1 MKNPLTLGICVG
13 ILFKSLSL
21 HLVSITDLLLF
32 PVKKSDFNQ
41 DDTIVFCLGDC
52 EPGRV

>member
-13 ILFKSLSL
+13 IPFKSLSL
-21 HLVSITDLLLF
+21 HLVSVADLLLF

-52 EPGRV
+52 EPGRI

>member
-13 ILFKSLSL
+13 ILFKISSLR
-21 HLVSITDLLLF
+21 LVSVADLLLF

-41 DDTIVFCLGDC
+41 DDTIFFCLGDC
-52 EPGRV
+52 EPGRI